1 MPYVVFIERK
11 EVSIMNNYIKYTF
24 YDDDKRLIAIVS
36 KNITKEAMQELLK
49 QYDEVKFKED

>member
-1 MPYVVFIERK
+1 
-11 EVSIMNNYIKYTF
+11 MNNYIKYTF